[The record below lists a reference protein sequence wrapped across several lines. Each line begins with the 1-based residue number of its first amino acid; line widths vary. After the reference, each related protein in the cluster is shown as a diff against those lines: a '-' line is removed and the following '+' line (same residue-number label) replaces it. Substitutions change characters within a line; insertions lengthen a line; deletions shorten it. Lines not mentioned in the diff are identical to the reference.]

1 MFNEKEFIQEFFDY
15 YIIYD
20 NNEYDLALIF
30 DDFIHDRNNNYYDI
44 VNHFIKNENE
54 LNNLLNEYKSFKII
68 FFNHNYI
75 YLQLFEIIQ
84 NVFEDYYNDK
94 N

>member
-1 MFNEKEFIQEFFDY
+1 MFDTIEFVQEFFEY

-20 NNEYDLALIF
+20 NDEYDLSLIF
-30 DDFIHDRNNNYYDI
+30 DDFIKDRNNNYFEI

-54 LNNLLNEYKSFKII
+54 LNELLNKYKSFELI
-68 FFNHNYI
+68 FYNHNDLYS
-75 YLQLFEIIQ
+75 LLFEIIQ
-84 NVFEDYYNDK
+84 NAFEDYYNDK